1 MTSNQSLP
9 FELPTN
15 LDGSENPKYVDLL
28 DEDKPISGQ
37 KFACVSFISPE
48 NIIKHKECFF
58 FSEFLKN
65 WDFSKSMEKYTQF
78 LHFVAYKYNLEF
90 DDLVK
95 DLGDFIKEE
104 KGNLEA
110 VNVESEYKTFLD
122 NHEEKLNEAYNSE
135 NAFVTNTR
143 GLKIRG
149 SFPTQEEAELRCQLL
164 RQIDP
169 NHNIYVGPVGQWI
182 PWEPTA
188 YKTGRVEYLNPE
200 LNKLMS
206 EKKNNQEQVDVEFQ
220 KRVREAKEKAIKENM
235 KIAKESGNK
244 LTQNIDSAGNLFSV
258 NQSNTEVSVA
268 DIRKELFE
276 NENVVK
282 VDDPNNDRGL
292 SQLKEIKKQ
301 NENQVIELNENVGDQ
316 STEHAA
322 GTTAENSGEVTTEAN
337 ADTKKGI
344 EFTIE

>member
-15 LDGSENPKYVDLL
+15 PDGSENPKYVDLL
-28 DEDKPISGQ
+28 DEDKPLSGQ
-37 KFACVSFISPE
+37 KFVCVSFISPE

-78 LHFVAYKYNLEF
+78 LHFIAYKYNLEF

-104 KGNLEA
+104 KTKLES
-110 VNVESEYKTFLD
+110 VNVEDEYKTFLD
-122 NHEEKLNEAYNSE
+122 NHQQKLNEAYNQE

-182 PWEPTA
+182 PWEPEA

-206 EKKNNQEQVDVEFQ
+206 EKKSNQEQVDIEFQ
-220 KRVREAKEKAIKENM
+220 KRVREAKEKAIKENI
-235 KIAKESGNK
+235 KNAKESGNK

-258 NQSNTEVSVA
+258 NQGNTEVSVA
-268 DIRKELFE
+268 DIRKELFD

-282 VDDPNNDRGL
+282 VDDPKNDRGL
-292 SQLKEIKKQ
+292 SQLKEVREQ
-301 NENQVIELNENVGDQ
+301 NENQVIELNENVENETIENIV
-316 STEHAA
+316 TE
-322 GTTAENSGEVTTEAN
+322 TTENVGEVTSDVESQ
-337 ADTKKGI
+337 TKKGI

>member
-1 MTSNQSLP
+1 MTSNESLP
-9 FELPTN
+9 FELPLN
-15 LDGSENPKYVDLL
+15 PNGSENPKYVDLL
-28 DEDKPISGQ
+28 DEDKALSGQ

-48 NIIKHKECFF
+48 NIIKHKQSFF

-78 LHFVAYKYNLEF
+78 LHFVAYKYTLEF

-104 KGNLEA
+104 KNNLDS
-110 VNVESEYKTFLD
+110 VNVEDEYKTFMD
-122 NHEEKLNEAYNSE
+122 NHQEKLNESYNQE
-135 NAFVTNTR
+135 NAFVTNVR

-149 SFPTQEEAELRCQLL
+149 SFPTLEEAELRCQLL

-182 PWEPTA
+182 PWEPEA
-188 YKTGRVEYLNPE
+188 YKTGRVEYLNHE

-206 EKKNNQEQVDVEFQ
+206 EKKDNQEQVDIEFQ
-220 KRVREAKEKAIKENM
+220 KRVRQAKETAIKEN
-235 KIAKESGNK
+235 INNAKESGNK

-276 NENVVK
+276 NEHVIMS
-282 VDDPNNDRGL
+282 DDPTNDRGL
-292 SQLKEIKKQ
+292 SLLKEFKEQ
-301 NENQVIELNENVGDQ
+301 NENQVIELNENVDK
-316 STEHAA
+316 E
-322 GTTAENSGEVTTEAN
+322 TTEVVVETTPVN
-337 ADTKKGI
+337 NKQLGK
-344 EFTIE
+344 